1 MILSPKNKRSNISED
16 KKLIG
21 NVLKVALAG
30 SMIFGFPSLAACSSN
45 SSTEEQQPVEKAKHY
60 CSIEEAKYFVVYR
73 NDTFVMIIPA
83 IYFDYLEKGDFYAK
97 TFCYEGNGFWND
109 EYFSPYMVEYV
120 TSDYEAAKNYSA
132 MLSDEFYLYKDVVEG
147 NPVNINYLGDDAKV
161 LTKNMN

>member
-45 SSTEEQQPVEKAKHY
+45 SSTEEQQSVEKVKHY
-60 CSIEEAKYFVVYR
+60 CSIEEAEYFVVYR

-83 IYFDYLEKGDFYAK
+83 TYYDYSEKGFYAH
-97 TFCYEGNGFWND
+97 TFYYEGKNYWCD
-109 EYFSPYMVEYV
+109 EYFSPDMVEYV
-120 TSDYEAAKNYSA
+120 TRDYEAAKNYAS

-161 LTKNMN
+161 LTKNMD